1 MCNSVLVVDDE
12 AAIRG
17 LITRGLEAAGYRTLA
32 AVNAD
37 QAIQDLGPTP
47 PAVVVSD
54 IEMPGHDGFWLADE
68 IRRRYPQTAIVMMTG
83 CLDTGMAAR
92 SMRTGAMDYL
102 RKPFTR
108 DQLTSSL
115 NRAMQWHRSQS
126 AESTAGV
133 VTFQSPALT

>member
-1 MCNSVLVVDDE
+1 MCHVLVVDDE

-17 LITRGLEAAGYRTLA
+17 LVTRWLEAAGYRTRS

-37 QAIQDLGPTP
+37 QAVRELGATP
-47 PAVVVSD
+47 PTVVVSD
-54 IEMPGHDGFWLADE
+54 IEMPGHDGFWLADQ
-68 IRRRYPQTAIVMMTG
+68 IRSRFPDTAIVMMTG
-83 CLDTGMAAR
+83 CLDTGVAAR

-115 NRAMQWHRSQS
+115 NRAIQWHR
-126 AESTAGV
+126 AHAPVETDTPV
-133 VTFQSPALT
+133 PA

>member
-1 MCNSVLVVDDE
+1 MCNILVVDDE

-17 LITRGLEAAGYRTLA
+17 LITRWLEAAGYHTQA

-37 QAIQDLGPTP
+37 QAIKDLGPTP

-68 IRRRYPQTAIVMMTG
+68 IRRRFPETAIVMMTG

-102 RKPFTR
+102 PKPFTR

-115 NRAMQWHRSQS
+115 TRALQWHRSQLAQARV
-126 AESTAGV
+126 AETVA
-133 VTFQSPALT
+133 

>member
-1 MCNSVLVVDDE
+1 MCNVLVVDDE

-17 LITRGLEAAGYRTLA
+17 LITRWLEAAWYHTQA

-37 QAIQDLGPTP
+37 QAIKDLGPTA

-68 IRRRYPQTAIVMMTG
+68 IRRRFPETAIVMMTG

-102 RKPFTR
+102 PKPFTR

-115 NRAMQWHRSQS
+115 TRALQWHRSQS
-126 AESTAGV
+126 AQARVAETVA
-133 VTFQSPALT
+133 

>member
-1 MCNSVLVVDDE
+1 MCNVLVVDDE

-17 LITRGLEAAGYRTLA
+17 LITRWLEAAGYRTHA
-32 AVNAD
+32 AVSAD
-37 QAIQDLGPTP
+37 QAILDLDSTA

-54 IEMPGHDGFWLADE
+54 IEMPGHDGFWFADE
-68 IRRRYPQTAIVMMTG
+68 IRRRLPHTAIVMMTG
-83 CLDTGMAAR
+83 CLDTGMAVR

-115 NRAMQWHRSQS
+115 TRAVQWHQTHAPQP
-126 AESTAGV
+126 AETAV
-133 VTFQSPALT
+133 D

>member
-1 MCNSVLVVDDE
+1 MCTVLVVDDE

-17 LITRGLEAAGYRTLA
+17 LITRWLEAAGYRTRV
-32 AVNAD
+32 AVSAD
-37 QAIQDLGPTP
+37 EAIRTLDPTP
-47 PAVVVSD
+47 PAVVFSD

-68 IRRRYPQTAIVMMTG
+68 IRRRYPSTAIVMMTG
-83 CLDTGMAAR
+83 CLDTGMAVR

-115 NRAMQWHRSQS
+115 TRAVRWHETQAPEACAAATS
-126 AESTAGV
+126 
-133 VTFQSPALT
+133 

>member
-1 MCNSVLVVDDE
+1 MCNVLVVDDE

-17 LITRGLEAAGYRTLA
+17 LITRWLEAAGYRTHA

-37 QAIQDLGPTP
+37 QAIRDLDDTA

-54 IEMPGHDGFWLADE
+54 IEMPGHDGFWFADE
-68 IRRRYPQTAIVMMTG
+68 IRRRYPYTAIVMMTG
-83 CLDTGMAAR
+83 CLDTGMAVR

-115 NRAMQWHRSQS
+115 TRAVQWHRTH
-126 AESTAGV
+126 APEAADAAV
-133 VTFQSPALT
+133 D

>member
-1 MCNSVLVVDDE
+1 
-12 AAIRG
+12 
-17 LITRGLEAAGYRTLA
+17 LITRWLEAAGYHTQS

-37 QAIQDLGPTP
+37 QAIRDLTGPP

-68 IRRRYPQTAIVMMTG
+68 IRKRFPETAIVMMTG

-115 NRAMQWHRSQS
+115 NRAIQWHRSHTAPAPATES
-126 AESTAGV
+126 AS
-133 VTFQSPALT
+133 

>member
-1 MCNSVLVVDDE
+1 VCNVLVVDDE

-17 LITRGLEAAGYRTLA
+17 LITRWLEAAGFHTQA
-32 AVNAD
+32 AVNAE
-37 QAIQDLGPTP
+37 QAIQGIGDNP

-68 IRRRYPQTAIVMMTG
+68 IRRRYPATAIVMMTG

-92 SMRTGAMDYL
+92 SIRTGAMDYL

-115 NRAMQWHRSQS
+115 NRALAWHKMH
-126 AESTAGV
+126 TA
-133 VTFQSPALT
+133 PAQPMEVAS

>member
-1 MCNSVLVVDDE
+1 MCDVLVVDDE

-17 LITRGLEAAGYRTLA
+17 LITRWLEAAGYRTHA
-32 AVNAD
+32 AVSAD
-37 QAIQDLGPTP
+37 QAMLRLDDTA

-54 IEMPGHDGFWLADE
+54 IEMPGHDGFWFADE
-68 IRRRYPQTAIVMMTG
+68 IRRRYPNTAIVMMTG
-83 CLDTGMAAR
+83 CLDTGIAVR

-115 NRAMQWHRSQS
+115 TRAVQWHQTRAPQP
-126 AESTAGV
+126 AEVAV
-133 VTFQSPALT
+133 E

>member
-1 MCNSVLVVDDE
+1 MCDVLVVDDE

-17 LITRGLEAAGYRTLA
+17 LITRWLQAAGYRTQA
-32 AVNAD
+32 AVNAE
-37 QAIQDLGPTP
+37 QAIQNLGTTA

-54 IEMPGHDGFWLADE
+54 IEMPGRDGFWLAE
-68 IRRRYPQTAIVMMTG
+68 QVHLRFPQTAIVMMTG
-83 CLDTGMAAR
+83 CLDTGVAAR

-115 NRAMQWHRSQS
+115 SRAVQWHRLQAP
-126 AESTAGV
+126 AEREREAHAV
-133 VTFQSPALT
+133 EVAAV

>member
-1 MCNSVLVVDDE
+1 MFNVLVVDDE

-17 LITRGLEAAGYRTLA
+17 LITRWLEAAGYHTQA
-32 AVNAD
+32 AVNAQ
-37 QAIQDLGPTP
+37 QAIDSLNGSA

-54 IEMPGHDGFWLADE
+54 IEMPGRDGFWLADE
-68 IRRRYPQTAIVMMTG
+68 IRRRYPSTAIVMMTG

-92 SMRTGAMDYL
+92 SIRTGAMDYL

-115 NRAMQWHRSQS
+115 SRALQWHRSH
-126 AESTAGV
+126 AV
-133 VTFQSPALT
+133 VTQE

>member
-1 MCNSVLVVDDE
+1 MFNVLVVDDE

-17 LITRGLEAAGYRTLA
+17 LITRWLEAAGYHTQA
-32 AVNAD
+32 AVNAQ
-37 QAIQDLGPTP
+37 QAIDSLNGSA

-54 IEMPGHDGFWLADE
+54 IEMPGRDGFWLADE
-68 IRRRYPQTAIVMMTG
+68 IRRRYPTTAIVMMTG

-92 SMRTGAMDYL
+92 SIRTGAMDYL

-115 NRAMQWHRSQS
+115 SRALQWHRSHAMATQD
-126 AESTAGV
+126 
-133 VTFQSPALT
+133 